1 MIDRLVGLSLYL
13 SKKETK
19 SYISGYLCLT
29 WNVLLCFLGVE
40 QMSSDKRLWQ
50 NCVWVQFVTKTL
62 QYDEFNP
69 AASCGKI
76 PSGFTLRWSCFQ
88 WLRVDWETGSGL
100 HVLTH
105 ITTSRWRWFLATFEK
120 KILLMFHWK
129 KEPFPS
135 ADGTSHPQREGEK
148 NHRCG
153 ETRPQTCLLIHQL
166 HWDFSVCAGKSE
178 RDHGFARVLTT
189 ATPHLDGFT
198 IKVTFVRDSL
208 EGRCDKSGGFFRDT
222 LRC

>member
-1 MIDRLVGLSLYL
+1 MIDRLVGLSLYF

-76 PSGFTLRWSCFQ
+76 PSGFTLR
-88 WLRVDWETGSGL
+88 
-100 HVLTH
+100 
-105 ITTSRWRWFLATFEK
+105 
-120 KILLMFHWK
+120 
-129 KEPFPS
+129 
-135 ADGTSHPQREGEK
+135 
-148 NHRCG
+148 
-153 ETRPQTCLLIHQL
+153 
-166 HWDFSVCAGKSE
+166 
-178 RDHGFARVLTT
+178 
-189 ATPHLDGFT
+189 
-198 IKVTFVRDSL
+198 
-208 EGRCDKSGGFFRDT
+208 
-222 LRC
+222 